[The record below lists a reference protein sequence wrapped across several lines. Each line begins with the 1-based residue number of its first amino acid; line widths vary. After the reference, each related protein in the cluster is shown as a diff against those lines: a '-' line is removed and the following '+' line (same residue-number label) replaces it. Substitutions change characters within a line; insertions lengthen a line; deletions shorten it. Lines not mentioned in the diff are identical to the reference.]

1 MSSTSGTVDES
12 FGDKMKRMATNCGH
26 ATGLCCFKMG
36 KQTQITVL
44 EQKVV
49 ARQKKFGVDYL
60 NLIDQNASQQALD
73 QCLREAQRDIAKL
86 QDQIEEHE
94 NVIDEKQAV
103 TEEKIITATGASLA
117 SSGGSPRPGGGGGG
131 GGGGS
136 VNSSGLRPRPSNSGI
151 ASSSSPASSPKKAK
165 KQSAKKPS
173 AAAASPSPKANKQQG
188 KKLTNGA
195 GGGGGSKKKPGKQ
208 AASSST
214 PAGFAPAVIPEEYQ
228 GADPSRWKMTEQK
241 FGGAT
246 SFTTLGRKE
255 PIIGTTIAQGKAIFA
270 ANPEKYVAMI
280 YQTEVATWPQAQQQF
295 TLIHRSGT
303 EGYAPTGVS
312 KNGSMTILLHEY
324 HRLPRLKD
332 NILPPQHCDKYT
344 DSMTHQGRKLHSKK
358 NKPALPGRGMGVGDC
373 PNLKIIGDVDPADI
387 YQGTVGDCWLL
398 SGISALAEFD
408 GAVKKLFRKTTK
420 LDQRPLDSPNQYII
434 TLWDLATWKE
444 VDIVID
450 ERLPVMANGSGQ
462 LLASRPSEDGEL
474 WVCYLEK
481 ALAAVSRACIGIVV
495 QPVMVCISQH
505 NLFVFVV
512 FFVFIFQHC
521 GGWDK
526 ITGGQCTHAW
536 ALLTGCKEQYTI
548 SKNPRTG
555 KFICCAKYNPNAKK
569 WAKHANCP
577 HDCDVSRT
585 CIGIIVQPVMVCIS
599 QRIWFVFVVF
609 FVFIFQPS
617 MWQVDWPKVGGGG
630 NRNLELTEEEL
641 FLKMVAWDEQN
652 YIVGAGTSGTS
663 DKNSTDGLVDNHA
676 YSVIE
681 SRSNVCGT
689 GIDLLKVRNPVS
701 LSPCVL
707 ISNKSCVVSV
717 CVYYESGCSSI
728 SSTYVFFWSHMLH
741 LI

>member
-1 MSSTSGTVDES
+1 MSSTSGTADES
-12 FGDKMKRMATNCGH
+12 FGDKVKRMANNCGH

-60 NLIDQNASQQALD
+60 NLIDQNASQQALN
-73 QCLREAQRDIAKL
+73 QCLREAQKDISKL
-86 QDQIEEHE
+86 QDQIDEHE

-103 TEEKIITATGASLA
+103 AEEKIITATGASLA
-117 SSGGSPRPGGGGGG
+117 SSGGSPRPGGGD
-131 GGGGS
+131 GGGS
-136 VNSSGLRPRPSNSGI
+136 VNSSGLRPRPSNSVA
-151 ASSSSPASSPKKAK
+151 ASSSSDSPVSSPMKAK
-165 KQSAKKPS
+165 KQSAKPS
-173 AAAASPSPKANKQQG
+173 AASASPKANKQQG
-188 KKLTNGA
+188 KKLSNGK
-195 GGGGGSKKKPGKQ
+195 GGGGGSKKKFGKPAA

-214 PAGFAPAVIPEEYQ
+214 PAGFAAAEIPEEYQ

-255 PIIGTTIAQGKAIFA
+255 PIIGTTIAQGKTIFA

-303 EGYAPTGVS
+303 EGYAPTGIS
-312 KNGSMTILLHEY
+312 KNGSMTILTHDY

-332 NILPPQHCDKYT
+332 NILPAQHCDKYT

-481 ALAAVSRACIGIVV
+481 ALAA
-495 QPVMVCISQH
+495 
-505 NLFVFVV
+505 
-512 FFVFIFQHC
+512 HC

-526 ITGGQCTHAW
+526 VTGGQCTHAW

-577 HDCDVSRT
+577 HDSD
-585 CIGIIVQPVMVCIS
+585 
-599 QRIWFVFVVF
+599 
-609 FVFIFQPS
+609 PS

-630 NRNLELTEEEL
+630 SRNLELTEEQL
-641 FLKMVAWDEQN
+641 FLKMVAWDETN

-689 GIDLLKVRNPVS
+689 GIDLLKVRNPWGRGEIEDGEFDDDGPGWDKYPQIKKELNPIVADDGIFWVTRQEFFQYYQTVY
-701 LSPCVL
+701 LSASDMTEFL
-707 ISNKSCVVSV
+707 
-717 CVYYESGCSSI
+717 ED
-728 SSTYVFFWSHMLH
+728 
-741 LI
+741 

>member
-1 MSSTSGTVDES
+1 MSSTSGTADES

-131 GGGGS
+131 S

-165 KQSAKKPS
+165 KQSAKPS
-173 AAAASPSPKANKQQG
+173 AAASPSPKANKQQG
-188 KKLTNGA
+188 KKLTNGN

-208 AASSST
+208 TASSST
-214 PAGFAPAVIPEEYQ
+214 PAGFAAAVIPEEYQ

-270 ANPEKYVAMI
+270 ASPEKYVAMI

-332 NILPPQHCDKYT
+332 NILPAQHCDKYT

-481 ALAAVSRACIGIVV
+481 ALAA
-495 QPVMVCISQH
+495 
-505 NLFVFVV
+505 
-512 FFVFIFQHC
+512 HC

-548 SKNPRTG
+548 SKNPRSG

-585 CIGIIVQPVMVCIS
+585 YISIVCATNYGLHFLNIIRRLRCY
-599 QRIWFVFVVF
+599 FT
-609 FVFIFQPS
+609 FIF
-617 MWQVDWPKVGGGG
+617 
-630 NRNLELTEEEL
+630 
-641 FLKMVAWDEQN
+641 
-652 YIVGAGTSGTS
+652 
-663 DKNSTDGLVDNHA
+663 
-676 YSVIE
+676 
-681 SRSNVCGT
+681 SRVCGRLT
-689 GIDLLKVRNPVS
+689 GRKSAEVV
-701 LSPCVL
+701 VE
-707 ISNKSCVVSV
+707 ISN
-717 CVYYESGCSSI
+717 
-728 SSTYVFFWSHMLH
+728 
-741 LI
+741 